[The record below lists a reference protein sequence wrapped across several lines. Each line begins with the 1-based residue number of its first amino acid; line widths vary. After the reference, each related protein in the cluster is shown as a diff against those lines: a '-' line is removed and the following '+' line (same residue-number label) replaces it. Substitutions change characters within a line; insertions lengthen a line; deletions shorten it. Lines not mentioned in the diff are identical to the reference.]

1 VRSAPGAALD
11 IPTLNRVKEVA
22 MNARTLAR
30 STLALWTGLLMGL
43 TPGLAAAQNDEL
55 PAVQESGNVRFVSGG
70 IGLDQSAAFKAAM
83 GRYPLSLQIAHRENG
98 RNAYTAD
105 AQVRILDRMGGVA
118 LETRAEG
125 PFLLVDLPNGR
136 YQVEVTLDGVT
147 QRKTIQVGAEQPARG
162 FFLFGGG

>member
-1 VRSAPGAALD
+1 MM
-11 IPTLNRVKEVA
+11 I
-22 MNARTLAR
+22 RTLVRPA
-30 STLALWTGLLMGL
+30 LALWTGLLIGVA
-43 TPGLAAAQNDEL
+43 PGLAAAQDDAL
-55 PAVQESGNVRFVSGG
+55 PTVQQAGNVRFVSGG

-83 GRYPLSLQIAHRENG
+83 GRYPLALQIAHREDG

-105 AQVRILDRMGGVA
+105 AQVRILDRTGGVA

-125 PFLLVDLPNGR
+125 PFLLADLPNGS

-147 QRKTIQVGAEQPARG
+147 QRKTIQVGAERPARG